1 MPLAL
6 THEQCRKDMCC
17 ACGGRAGKR
26 NITPELGERI
36 RKWAQPTW
44 NADVVSHPVGICDTC
59 RSRLLDCE
67 REQTVNLKGRPGT
80 QLRWS
85 SFKLED
91 ISVARGQK
99 ADSCSCKICR
109 ARKTNCAGFGPS
121 VKNVKIETRVNE
133 NTEIHCKNK
142 DEISEKS
149 CSKCFQKKIG
159 RGIPHQCT
167 EARKKQNI
175 VNIVNENE
183 CKEQIVSAVLK
194 SVVEEKNH
202 NNVKKLN

>member
-1 MPLAL
+1 MNQLLSWRTKPNISSRLELWKHLLQFQSGFTVRMPPAL

-26 NITPELGERI
+26 NITPALGERI
-36 RKWAQPTW
+36 RKWAQSTW
-44 NADVVSHPVGICDTC
+44 NIDVVSHPVGICDTC

-99 ADSCSCKICR
+99 ADSCSCKMCR

-121 VKNVKIETRVNE
+121 VKNVKI
-133 NTEIHCKNK
+133 
-142 DEISEKS
+142 
-149 CSKCFQKKIG
+149 
-159 RGIPHQCT
+159 
-167 EARKKQNI
+167 
-175 VNIVNENE
+175 
-183 CKEQIVSAVLK
+183 
-194 SVVEEKNH
+194 
-202 NNVKKLN
+202 

>member
-1 MPLAL
+1 M
-6 THEQCRKDMCC
+6 
-17 ACGGRAGKR
+17 
-26 NITPELGERI
+26 
-36 RKWAQPTW
+36 
-44 NADVVSHPVGICDTC
+44 
-59 RSRLLDCE
+59 
-67 REQTVNLKGRPGT
+67 NLKGRPGT

-121 VKNVKIETRVNE
+121 VKNVKIETRVND
-133 NTEIHCKNK
+133 NIKIHCKNK

-194 SVVEEKNH
+194 NVLEKKNQTRCEEI
-202 NNVKKLN
+202 

>member
-1 MPLAL
+1 MSSQVELENNLIQVPSGFNVRMPPAL
-6 THEQCRKDMCC
+6 THEQCRKYMCC

-26 NITPELGERI
+26 NVTPELGERI

-44 NADVVSHPVGICDTC
+44 NADVVSHPVRIFDTR

-99 ADSCSCKICR
+99 ADSCSCKISR

-121 VKNVKIETRVNE
+121 VKNVKIESRVDE
-133 NTEIHCKNK
+133 NKEIHY
-142 DEISEKS
+142 
-149 CSKCFQKKIG
+149 KK
-159 RGIPHQCT
+159 
-167 EARKKQNI
+167 K
-175 VNIVNENE
+175 
-183 CKEQIVSAVLK
+183 
-194 SVVEEKNH
+194 
-202 NNVKKLN
+202 